1 MGETTQ
7 YLIIILEISLF
18 LFLLQSL
25 LHFLSQL
32 DEITH
37 QVSLCHGVWKSVPI
51 TVELLNK
58 GTRQSVHYRE
68 VVLHLKMYYCYGK

>member
-1 MGETTQ
+1 MGENNTIFD
-7 YLIIILEISLF
+7 YILEILVFPLF

-37 QVSLCHGVWKSVPI
+37 QVSLCHGHGTEEPSKH
-51 TVELLNK
+51 
-58 GTRQSVHYRE
+58 GTRESTGEDILSSQIQT
-68 VVLHLKMYYCYGK
+68 GDA